1 MSAREE
7 TRPLLD
13 DERMTAYKVASCHYG
28 ARTTQ
33 VLTSYLLQTG
43 EPPWTSY
50 FVRYADV
57 VNDQRGMSHFNWPA
71 GDSNYHV
78 LRTGCFP
85 YIKYHCSKRP
95 AQDLSGEDR
104 FFKAIKI
111 LNLGE
116 CERARAPTRTLARRT
131 KKKPL
136 CVRKRDLVHLRRLDT
151 PSRRARKS
159 RRRRE
164 YGVSRDTRPFVF
176 ARFDYGVTFSQP
188 SGGRASC
195 VSRAS
200 SFLLFSLD
208 LDSLQRRTDYQKK
221 KFEKIK

>member
-1 MSAREE
+1 MIIKPQVGRRMLFT
-7 TRPLLD
+7 TRYANFWVKILQKKKKKKPL
-13 DERMTAYKVASCHYG
+13 ASE
-28 ARTTQ
+28 

-95 AQDLSGEDR
+95 AQDLSSEDR

-111 LNLGE
+111 LNLG
-116 CERARAPTRTLARRT
+116 
-131 KKKPL
+131 K
-136 CVRKRDLVHLRRLDT
+136 
-151 PSRRARKS
+151 
-159 RRRRE
+159 
-164 YGVSRDTRPFVF
+164 
-176 ARFDYGVTFSQP
+176 
-188 SGGRASC
+188 
-195 VSRAS
+195 
-200 SFLLFSLD
+200 
-208 LDSLQRRTDYQKK
+208 
-221 KFEKIK
+221 

>member
-1 MSAREE
+1 SV
-7 TRPLLD
+7 
-13 DERMTAYKVASCHYG
+13 YKVARHDCGTS
-28 ARTTQ
+28 ATQ

-71 GDSNYHV
+71 GNSNYHV

-111 LNLGE
+111 LNLGSHG
-116 CERARAPTRTLARRT
+116 ERVQQCDDSIIPLSNFLPPYVCTMHPGIPTLMYGLAATQLIRHREIV
-131 KKKPL
+131 K
-136 CVRKRDLVHLRRLDT
+136 T
-151 PSRRARKS
+151 PQ
-159 RRRRE
+159 
-164 YGVSRDTRPFVF
+164 GD
-176 ARFDYGVTFSQP
+176 VTIY
-188 SGGRASC
+188 
-195 VSRAS
+195 
-200 SFLLFSLD
+200 FLLPEDKGSPH
-208 LDSLQRRTDYQKK
+208 
-221 KFEKIK
+221 

>member
-1 MSAREE
+1 MHGSIPSYAPMESRKGQQPFDDAMS
-7 TRPLLD
+7 TRSMTRVQEKDVITECNGRYFVLAMIPLSIFP
-13 DERMTAYKVASCHYG
+13 RPVSYTKRHSFVITVYHV
-28 ARTTQ
+28 Q
-33 VLTSYLLQTG
+33 VLTSYLLQSG

-111 LNLGE
+111 LNLG
-116 CERARAPTRTLARRT
+116 
-131 KKKPL
+131 K
-136 CVRKRDLVHLRRLDT
+136 
-151 PSRRARKS
+151 
-159 RRRRE
+159 
-164 YGVSRDTRPFVF
+164 
-176 ARFDYGVTFSQP
+176 
-188 SGGRASC
+188 
-195 VSRAS
+195 
-200 SFLLFSLD
+200 
-208 LDSLQRRTDYQKK
+208 
-221 KFEKIK
+221 